1 MANSREKEMMTCE
14 QFQSLLPAMIETGE
28 NPYRQRRLAHC
39 QPCRSLVVDL
49 ERIAKE
55 SRELKLNKRDEDD
68 EDGTD
73 SLRSR

>member
-14 QFQSLLPAMIETGE
+14 QFQSLLPAVLESGKKVFGHSHLQE
-28 NPYRQRRLAHC
+28 C
-39 QPCRSLVVDL
+39 QLCRSLVVDL
-49 ERIAKE
+49 ERIAEE